1 MPEEGTITIDFHGWK
16 RKDLKSFQ
24 DAANANDDEAVIAL
38 YTKVIKAWPYAGS
51 PADVAA
57 YDELDAPAWYEVNRQ
72 VADALKFL
80 VSGTR

>member
-1 MPEEGTITIDFHGWK
+1 MPEGTIKIDFHGWK
-16 RKDLKSFQ
+16 RKDLKKFQ
-24 DAANANDDEAVIAL
+24 EAATANDDDAVIAL
-38 YTKVIKAWPYAGS
+38 YTQVIKAWPYEGS

-80 VSGTR
+80 VSGTG